1 MRAAAA
7 IPQGRTHHVIREEYE
22 PVVIWFTGLPGAGK
36 TTLARAMQKK
46 LRESG
51 RMALLLDGDQLRS
64 GVCADL
70 GFSPADRHENIR
82 RAGQMARLL
91 FEQGAIVLCA
101 FVSPYRDDRSHVRS
115 LLPAGRFVE
124 VFVNADVETCR
135 ARDPK
140 GLYARARAGGL
151 DQLTGVSAPY
161 EAPVAPELVVDTTN
175 ATVEDTAARL
185 MAFLEA
191 GGFVGTVHGLS

>member
-1 MRAAAA
+1 M
-7 IPQGRTHHVIREEYE
+7 IREEFE

-36 TTLARAMQKK
+36 TTLARAMQRK
-46 LRESG
+46 LRDTG
-51 RMALLLDGDQLRS
+51 RVALLLDGDQLRG

-82 RAGQMARLL
+82 RAGQIAHLL

-101 FVSPYRDDRSHVRS
+101 FVSPYRDDRLHVRS

-175 ATVEDTAARL
+175 ATVDDTAARI
-185 MAFLEA
+185 MAFIEA
-191 GGFVGTVHGLS
+191 GGFVGTVRQLS

>member
-7 IPQGRTHHVIREEYE
+7 IPQGRAHDVIREAYE

-36 TTLARAMQKK
+36 TTLARAMQRQ
-46 LRESG
+46 LRDAG
-51 RMALLLDGDQLRS
+51 RVALLLDGDQLRS

-82 RAGQMARLL
+82 RAGQIARLL
-91 FEQGAIVLCA
+91 FDQGAIVLCA
-101 FVSPYRDDRSHVRS
+101 FVSPYREDRSHVRS

-161 EAPVAPELVVDTTN
+161 EAPIAPELVVDTTS
-175 ATVEDTAARL
+175 ASVEDTAARL
-185 MAFLEA
+185 TAFLET
-191 GGFVGTVHGLS
+191 GGFIGTVHEVS